1 MTMSG
6 RYTLKIKY
14 RFEVLVPKHQ
24 ILHIVQ

>member
-1 MTMSG
+1 MILSE

-14 RFEVLVPKHQ
+14 RFEVFVPKHQ